1 MTDYGKLADHLKNLR
16 TPAQQQTTHPVVFFE
31 SVNAHLTREIEKAN
45 VELRKRRLGII
56 ERVFLPSFHGKHCLT
71 FDSELLCTVEVQEDP
86 GKIIAVI
93 FGPPNRIEI
102 ARKEY
107 FVGRAPDAHAAPRAG
122 TRTSAGYSPEQVAV
136 EIVSALLTRE
146 FA

>member
-1 MTDYGKLADHLKNLR
+1 MTDYSKLADQLKNLR
-16 TPAQQQTTHPVVFFE
+16 TPAHQQTTHPAAVFE

-45 VELRKRRLGII
+45 VELRKRHLGII

-71 FDSELLCTVEVQEDP
+71 FDSELLCTVELMENP
-86 GKIIAVI
+86 GKITAVI

-107 FVGRAPDAHAAPRAG
+107 WVGSTPEGQAAAHAG
-122 TRTSAGYSPEQVAV
+122 MGYSPERIAV
-136 EIVSALLTRE
+136 EIVSALMTRK